1 LWFDASQYE
10 SKGNL
15 IKCNPAIKEAR
26 HKQALRKALQTGA
39 LDIIATDHAP
49 HTWEEKQQGYWK
61 SPAGLPLVQHPLL
74 ILLDLAKEGVLSLTQ
89 IAEKTAHAVAECFE
103 ISERGYIREGY
114 WADLAIVDLEKPF
127 EVQKSNIHYQCG
139 WSPIEGHR
147 FSSSIE
153 KTFVSG
159 HLAYSN
165 GEFDMSHL
173 GKRLLFDRV

>member
-1 LWFDASQYE
+1 
-10 SKGNL
+10 
-15 IKCNPAIKEAR
+15 
-26 HKQALRKALQTGA
+26 
-39 LDIIATDHAP
+39 
-49 HTWEEKQQGYWK
+49 
-61 SPAGLPLVQHPLL
+61 
-74 ILLDLAKEGVLSLTQ
+74 
-89 IAEKTAHAVAECFE
+89 
-103 ISERGYIREGY
+103 
-114 WADLAIVDLEKPF
+114 VDLEKPF

-139 WSPIEGHR
+139 WSPLVGHR